1 MFRAFQVVDA
11 EVEQLLANP
20 LVAVVVAVVDRVE
33 DGYDAGPGCDQTRRF
48 IDMMIEIEGT

>member
-48 IDMMIEIEGT
+48 IDMMIEIEGM